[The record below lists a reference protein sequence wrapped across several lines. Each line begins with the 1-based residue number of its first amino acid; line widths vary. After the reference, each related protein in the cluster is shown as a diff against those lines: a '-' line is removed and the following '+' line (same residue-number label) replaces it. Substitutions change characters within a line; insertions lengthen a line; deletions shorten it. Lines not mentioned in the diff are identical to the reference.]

1 MGLVAWSLA
10 IKGLAKLDVARQ
22 SLLQKVGPN
31 IGPKLL
37 STACHGEIPGR
48 TCDVREIPENANRV
62 ILGDIKRY
70 RTSRSR
76 MSVE

>member
-37 STACHGEIPGR
+37 STACHGEIPDALA
-48 TCDVREIPENANRV
+48 TLEKSP
-62 ILGDIKRY
+62 
-70 RTSRSR
+70 R
-76 MSVE
+76 MLTG